1 MQDQEYILL
10 ILNCKKYFK
19 KALFQKMT
27 WLMKIPSNL
36 KYYHVIGDE
45 GLDTEFRFDD
55 ESNILWVK
63 TPDDYISLPKKVMAS
78 YNAVN
83 TTFNYKYIFK
93 TDDDQ
98 YLNYTNF
105 FNMMYGMIQSPIKSH
120 YGGWYIS
127 VNNEISKYNE
137 VHPELPNNIL
147 MKKTIYC
154 SGKFYYL
161 SYEAVNNLLTFKT
174 QIDNE
179 YLEDYAIGFYLS
191 EDLKKTSI
199 LVNSELYFKEMDDKT
214 IDNFLK
220 KKYN

>member
-36 KYYHVIGDE
+36 KYYHVIGNE
-45 GLDTEFRFDD
+45 GLDTDFRFED
-55 ESNILWVK
+55 ETNILWVK
-63 TPDDYISLPKKVMAS
+63 TPDDYISLTKKVMSA

-98 YLNYTNF
+98 YLKDTNF

-154 SGKFYYL
+154 SGRFYYL
-161 SYEAVNNLLTFKT
+161 SYEAVNNLLSFKE

-191 EDLKKTSI
+191 EDFKKTSI

-214 IDNFLK
+214 IDNFFK